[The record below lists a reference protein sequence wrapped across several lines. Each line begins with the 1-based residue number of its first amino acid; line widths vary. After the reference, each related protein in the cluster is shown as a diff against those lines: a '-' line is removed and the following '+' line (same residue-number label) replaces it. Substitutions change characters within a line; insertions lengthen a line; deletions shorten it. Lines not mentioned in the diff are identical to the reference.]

1 MQATAKHF
9 SRGALYALPIA
20 LLTAIPLLVVLGYFL
35 LPQPQVWEHLSQ
47 YVLPRVL
54 ANTAV
59 LMLGVAAGV
68 LAVGVPLAWLTAACE
83 FPGRRFFSWALML
96 PLAIPA
102 YVLAFVHV
110 GILDFS
116 GPVQTWVREQFGSS
130 SAFPNVRTSTWA
142 VTVVLVLAFY
152 PYVYLLARNA
162 FRTQGRRAME
172 AAQTLGMSR
181 MRAFFKVAVPMARPW
196 IIGGLTLVMMETLAD
211 FGAVAV
217 FNYDT
222 FTTAI
227 YKSWFGLFNLP
238 AAAQLASLLILFVL
252 VLAAF
257 EQRVRGRR
265 QYQVAFGASPR
276 VPLTGASRWL
286 ATAACSA
293 VFCTAFAVPVIQLIV
308 WTLEIWHEDLD
319 SRYWEFAWNSVK
331 LAVFAGIAATILA
344 LVLSWVRRRH
354 ADTATSWVTR
364 LAILGYAVPGSV
376 LAVGVFIPIAW
387 LDDHLLRFANG
398 LGFAGHQIL
407 KGTLAAMLLALIVRF
422 LAVAFQ
428 ATDSA
433 MHRVTRS
440 QDDAARS
447 LGLNAG
453 QTLRRLYVPLVRP
466 GLLAA
471 FLLVFVDVLK
481 EMPITLMTRTFGWDT
496 LAVRIFQ
503 LTSESMWE
511 RAALPAIFIVLVG
524 LLPVMLLVRHTDNS
538 TSSQ

>member
-1 MQATAKHF
+1 
-9 SRGALYALPIA
+9 
-20 LLTAIPLLVVLGYFL
+20 
-35 LPQPQVWEHLSQ
+35 
-47 YVLPRVL
+47 
-54 ANTAV
+54 
-59 LMLGVAAGV
+59 
-68 LAVGVPLAWLTAACE
+68 
-83 FPGRRFFSWALML
+83 
-96 PLAIPA
+96 
-102 YVLAFVHV
+102 
-110 GILDFS
+110 
-116 GPVQTWVREQFGSS
+116 
-130 SAFPNVRTSTWA
+130 
-142 VTVVLVLAFY
+142 
-152 PYVYLLARNA
+152 
-162 FRTQGRRAME
+162 
-172 AAQTLGMSR
+172 
-181 MRAFFKVAVPMARPW
+181 MARPW

-276 VPLTGASRWL
+276 VPLTGAGRWL
-286 ATAACSA
+286 ATAACTL
-293 VFCTAFAVPVIQLIV
+293 VFCTAFAVPVIQLVI
-308 WTLEIWHEDLD
+308 WTLEVWREDLD
-319 SRYWEFAWNSVK
+319 ARYWGFAWNSVK
-331 LAVFAGIAATILA
+331 LAIFAGIAATALALILA
-344 LVLSWVRRRH
+344 WVRRRYQ
-354 ADTATSWVTR
+354 DPATNWTTR
-364 LAILGYAVPGSV
+364 VAILGYAVPGSV

-387 LDDHLLRFANG
+387 IDGYLLRVAASVG
-398 LGFAGHQIL
+398 YSVHQIL
-407 KGTLAAMLLALIVRF
+407 KGTLAAMLLAPIVRF

-447 LGLNAG
+447 LGLGAG

-481 EMPITLMTRTFGWDT
+481 EMPITLMMRTFGWDT

-511 RAALPAIFIVLVG
+511 RAALPALFIVLVG
-524 LLPVMLLVRHTDNS
+524 LLPVMLLVRQTDNAVG
-538 TSSQ
+538 SQ

>member
-1 MQATAKHF
+1 MQATVKPF

-20 LLTAIPLLVVLGYFL
+20 LLTAVPLLVVLGYFL

-54 ANTAV
+54 ANTIL
-59 LMLGVAAGV
+59 LMVGVAVGV
-68 LAVGVPLAWLTAACE
+68 LAVGVPLAWLTAACD

-130 SAFPNVRTSTWA
+130 GAFPNVRTSAWA

-181 MRAFFKVAVPMARPW
+181 TRAFFKVAVPMARPW
-196 IIGGLTLVMMETLAD
+196 IVGGLTLVMMETLAD

-252 VLAAF
+252 VLAVF

-265 QYQVAFGASPR
+265 QYQVAFGVSPR
-276 VPLTGASRWL
+276 VALTGTGRWL
-286 ATAACSA
+286 ATAACTI
-293 VFCTAFAVPVIQLIV
+293 VFCMAFAVPVIQLVV
-308 WTLEIWHEDLD
+308 WALEIWREDLD
-319 SRYWEFAWNSVK
+319 ARYWGFAWNSVK

-344 LVLSWVRRRH
+344 MMLSWVRRH
-354 ADTATSWVTR
+354 YADTATNWVTR
-364 LAILGYAVPGSV
+364 LAILGYAMPGSV

-387 LDDHLLRFANG
+387 LDDHLLRIAS
-398 LGFAGHQIL
+398 GFGYSGYQIL
-407 KGTLAAMLLALIVRF
+407 KGTLAAMLLALVVRF

-433 MHRVTRS
+433 MQRVTRS

-524 LLPVMLLVRHTDNS
+524 LLPVMLLVRHTDNPAS
-538 TSSQ
+538 GQ

>member
-1 MQATAKHF
+1 MSATANRF
-9 SRGALYALPIA
+9 SRGALFALPIA
-20 LLTAIPLLVVLGYFL
+20 LLTAIPLAVVLGYFL
-35 LPQPQVWEHLSQ
+35 SPQPAVWEHLSQ

-54 ANTAV
+54 VNTGV
-59 LMLGVAAGV
+59 LMAGVAAGV
-68 LAVGVPLAWLTAACE
+68 LLVGLPLAWLTAVCE

-110 GILDFS
+110 GILDYA
-116 GPVQTWVREQFGSS
+116 GPIQTWFRAHLGSS
-130 SAFPNVRTSTWA
+130 AFFPNVRSSTWA

-162 FRTQGRRAME
+162 FRTQGRRAIE

-181 MRAFFKVAVPMARPW
+181 TQAFFKVAIPMARPW
-196 IIGGLTLVMMETLAD
+196 IVGGLTLVMMETLAD

-222 FTTAI
+222 FTMAI

-252 VLAAF
+252 ALAAF
-257 EQRVRGRR
+257 EQHVRGRR
-265 QYQVAFGASPR
+265 QYHVAFGGSPR
-276 VPLTGASRWL
+276 IALRGPSRW
-286 ATAACSA
+286 AAFAACGV
-293 VFCTAFAVPVIQLIV
+293 VFLGAFLVPVIQLLV
-308 WTLEIWHEDLD
+308 WTLEVWREDLD
-319 SRYWEFAWNSVK
+319 ARYWGFVWNSVQ
-331 LAVFAGIAATILA
+331 LALFAGLISTVLA
-344 LVLSWVRRRH
+344 LLLAWLRRH
-354 ADTATSWVTR
+354 YADSTTNWVTR
-364 LAILGYAVPGSV
+364 LAVLGYAMPGAV

-387 LDDHLLRFANG
+387 LDERLLAIAQG
-398 LGFAGHQIL
+398 LGYSGHQIL
-407 KGTLAAMLLALIVRF
+407 KGTLAAMLLALVVRF

-433 MHRVTRS
+433 MHRITRN
-440 QDDAARS
+440 QEDASRS
-447 LGLNAG
+447 LGLNAKE
-453 QTLRRLYVPLVRP
+453 TLRRLFVPLLRP
-466 GLLAA
+466 GLFAA

-511 RAALPAIFIVLVG
+511 RAALPATFIVLVG
-524 LLPVMLLVRHTDNS
+524 LLPVMLLVRHTD
-538 TSSQ
+538 TDRGG